1 MSQQWG
7 LPFFGYTLYVHHTF
21 FPVSH
26 FVSLLTWLLT
36 GLQLQFDVQI
46 WKPLDEVID
55 WKCCIVYRNFKLILH
70 RNTDVFSS
78 DFRAS
83 VVDEENRQQN
93 VDVEREFYQG
103 FEECKFSILFGTACL
118 SQTFQDI
125 AFAVFPQMLLKQMPQ
140 FLIFPCICHFWLACL

>member
-1 MSQQWG
+1 MS
-7 LPFFGYTLYVHHTF
+7 FTLF
-21 FPVSH
+21 M
-26 FVSLLTWLLT
+26 TWLCISF
-36 GLQLQFDVQI
+36 GLLYGLLDDHLHYFETLHHDTLRHQITKRDVEN
-46 WKPLDEVID
+46 KPDCRILEYASH
-55 WKCCIVYRNFKLILH
+55 KRNFKLILH

-140 FLIFPCICHFWLACL
+140 FLIFPCICHF